1 SFLVIAMFL
10 LLIVDR
16 PRSINRLHRN
26 ALSSYTRNDY
36 SSLIV
41 RRSFKT
47 EWMPRAGFTS
57 FDEANRAISHYI
69 VRYYNQVRPHQYN
82 GGLTPME
89 SERLFEQNSK
99 SVAKIS

>member
-36 SSLIV
+36 SS
-41 RRSFKT
+41 
-47 EWMPRAGFTS
+47 
-57 FDEANRAISHYI
+57 
-69 VRYYNQVRPHQYN
+69 RPHV
-82 GGLTPME
+82 PMAAQTQSPRYDVNNE
-89 SERLFEQNSK
+89 DPQDYFLRER
-99 SVAKIS
+99 